1 MKKSVFP
8 IGIPLLLGNV
18 LIVPKH
24 GRGNIELM
32 LIPKKEA
39 QPINYEIYEGFTPG
53 ENKLELLSGV
63 FLPFNNEREKM
74 LLLCLYNMGLQ
85 EFVTI
90 LPQESKEELFHLL
103 QQNLEE

>member
-1 MKKSVFP
+1 
-8 IGIPLLLGNV
+8 LLGNV

-24 GRGNIELM
+24 GGGNIELM

-39 QPINYEIYEGFTPG
+39 QPINYKIYEGFTPG
-53 ENKLELLSGV
+53 ENKLELWSGV

-103 QQNLEE
+103 QQDLKE

>member
-1 MKKSVFP
+1 
-8 IGIPLLLGNV
+8 
-18 LIVPKH
+18 
-24 GRGNIELM
+24 M

-39 QPINYEIYEGFTPG
+39 QPINYKIYEGFTPG
-53 ENKLELLSGV
+53 EYKLELWSGV

-103 QQNLEE
+103 QQNLKE